1 MTKFA
6 FTKLYNQYVDKIYSY
21 VYWRT
26 SDASLAE
33 DITSEVFTKAWAA
46 RQSFDGTHP
55 QAWLYAIARNMLTDH
70 HRRSRPMAD
79 PEIID
84 ELVDDADTP
93 EEATEKTLAR
103 EKLLTAIAILPE
115 QAQSI
120 LIWRFTE
127 NASAIDIANRL
138 GISEGNVRIQQMR
151 ALKKLRTWYE
161 SQ

>member
-1 MTKFA
+1 MTKHA
-6 FTKLYNQYVDKIYSY
+6 FTKLYNQYVEKIYSY

-33 DITSEVFTKAWAA
+33 DITSEVFTKAWSAKD
-46 RQSFDGTHP
+46 SFDGIYP
-55 QAWLYAIARNMLTDH
+55 QAWLYTIARNMLTDH
-70 HRRSRPMAD
+70 HRRQRPMAD
-79 PEIID
+79 PKIID
-84 ELVDDADTP
+84 DLVDNNDTP

-103 EKLLTAIAILPE
+103 EKLLRAIAILPE

-120 LIWRFTE
+120 IIWRFTE
-127 NASAIDIANRL
+127 NASAQDIANRL

-151 ALKKLRTWYE
+151 ALKKLREWYE